1 MGSAEAAHRQ
11 AGDRGAA
18 GGPASD
24 RKVPCESGQ
33 GAAAPVRGN
42 GSGDGASPGAL
53 VRRSLVQRALTA
65 VWGVPLVVVLALLGG
80 PWLLAGV
87 GALIVVGLLEFY
99 QLVSLAGY
107 QPIWEAGLAAGLW
120 LAVAAA
126 WPGPWAADSVPFVLP
141 ALLLYTILTQLRR
154 GHPDRALVNTGLTIL
169 GVLYV
174 AYLATYLIRLRR
186 LPAAPGG
193 PPSAIP
199 VLLVICAVW
208 AADSVAYFVGVTA
221 GRHKLLPRVSPHK
234 SREGAAAGVAAG
246 ALTGLAFA
254 WAAAM
259 PPAAAVAVGA
269 VCAGASIVG
278 DLWESSIK
286 REVGVKDAGW
296 VLPGHGGM
304 LDRFD
309 GLLFAAVTGYGVMRW
324 WLGP

>member
-1 MGSAEAAHRQ
+1 MDSAQDVVTAVRRDAA
-11 AGDRGAA
+11 ALSAA
-18 GGPASD
+18 G
-24 RKVPCESGQ
+24 
-33 GAAAPVRGN
+33 
-42 GSGDGASPGAL
+42 PGRTLA
-53 VRRSLVQRALTA
+53 QRALTA
-65 VWGVPLVVVLALLGG
+65 AWGVPLVVVLALLGG

-99 QLVSLAGY
+99 QMAARAGY
-107 QPIWEAGLAAGLW
+107 QPIWEAGLAAGMW

-126 WPGPWAADSVPFVLP
+126 WPGMWPARWVPLVLP
-141 ALLLYTILTQLRR
+141 ALLFYTILTQLRR
-154 GHPDRALVNTGLTIL
+154 GHPDRALVNTGLTLL

-174 AYLATYLIRLRR
+174 AYLATYLIRLRA
-186 LPAAPGG
+186 LPVVPGG

-208 AADSVAYFVGVTA
+208 AADSVAYFVGLSI

-246 ALTGLAFA
+246 VLVGAVFA
-254 WAAAM
+254 WAAAV
-259 PPAAAVAVGA
+259 PIAVAVAVGGL
-269 VCAGASIVG
+269 CAGASIVG

-309 GLLFAAVTGYGVMRW
+309 GLLFAAVTGYAVMRW
-324 WLGP
+324 WLGL

>member
-1 MGSAEAAHRQ
+1 MDSVQDVVATVRPNEGAS
-11 AGDRGAA
+11 AA
-18 GGPASD
+18 GLGRTLA
-24 RKVPCESGQ
+24 
-33 GAAAPVRGN
+33 
-42 GSGDGASPGAL
+42 
-53 VRRSLVQRALTA
+53 QRALTA
-65 VWGVPLVVVLALLGG
+65 VWGVPLVVALALLGG

-87 GALIVVGLLEFY
+87 GVLIVVGLLEFY
-99 QLVSLAGY
+99 QMVARAGY
-107 QPIWEAGLAAGLW
+107 QPIWEAGLAAGAW

-126 WPGPWAADSVPFVLP
+126 WPGAWPARWAPFVLP
-141 ALLLYTILTQLRR
+141 VLLVYTILTQLRR
-154 GHPDRALVNTGLTIL
+154 GHPDRSLVNTGLTLL

-174 AYLATYLIRLRR
+174 AYLATYLIRLRA
-186 LPAAPGG
+186 LPVVPGG

-208 AADSVAYFVGVTA
+208 AADSAAYFVGLSI

-246 ALTGLAFA
+246 MLAGLVFA
-254 WAAAM
+254 WAAGV
-259 PPAAAVAVGA
+259 PAAVAVA
-269 VCAGASIVG
+269 VGGLCAGASIVG

-309 GLLFAAVTGYGVMRW
+309 GLLFAAVTGYAVMRW
-324 WLGP
+324 WLGL